1 MQERVAS
8 GGYKDASEVFKD
20 LELVFNNAMDY
31 NEEGSQIWKDAS
43 QLKVCISQNTQKVL
57 KTCFTNIIS

>member
-1 MQERVAS
+1 MRERVAS

-43 QLKVCISQNTQKVL
+43 QLKVCIPQTLRK
-57 KTCFTNIIS
+57 C